1 MTQGR
6 SVLKQWDGKQ
16 IVAEAPIYAGGTVDS
31 PQTHMGHNPMD
42 AVDYWNTTG
51 RYHGAKSPAV
61 RQWMLDPNNYRF
73 EYGPLNSSWGV
84 ATRSRYLPPAVP

>member
-1 MTQGR
+1 MRREGHLRTNRRGQDEFLGE
-6 SVLKQWDGKQ
+6 DGNWY
-16 IVAEAPIYAGGTVDS
+16 PVDS

-51 RYHGAKSPAV
+51 RNHGAKSPAV

-73 EYGPLNSSWGV
+73 EYGPLNSSRGG